1 MSFNKKFFTT
11 AGIVA
16 SSPAADALTPY
27 IFYKLN
33 NNLND
38 EQGNHD
44 GSGTS
49 GFSYGS
55 TSPVKEG
62 QYVQWNGTAN
72 PITTGTYEM
81 ESGDSLSM
89 FIYRGLGI
97 SDERIRIFGNHGT
110 TAYEY
115 VSLVITKRPTGLQI
129 RSFFRNDVSNFKF
142 YYSTSSNIT
151 MTQGNWHHFTFN
163 FPSLAELNSSSDL
176 PTNTIT
182 LNGSDIEMYRDS
194 SGGTLTNLASGDPM
208 RIGVTAVN
216 ETNIYNAPTSG
227 HRFDYI
233 KIFQDYHLT
242 ADDISDLGSEV

>member
-1 MSFNKKFFTT
+1 MAISKKLFPK
-11 AGIVA
+11 VD
-16 SSPAADALTPY
+16 SLTPY
-27 IFYKLN
+27 IFYKFN

-55 TSPVKEG
+55 TSPVVEG

-72 PITTGTYEM
+72 PITAGTYEM

-89 FIYRGLGI
+89 FIYRALGV

-110 TAYEY
+110 TSYEY
-115 VSLVITKRPTGLQI
+115 VSLAIQYRTSGFQI
-129 RSFFRNDVSNFKF
+129 RTFFRNDISNFKF
-142 YYSTSSNIT
+142 YYSTSQTIS
-151 MTQGNWHHFTFN
+151 MTAGNWHHFTFN
-163 FPSLAELNSSSDL
+163 FPSLSELNSSSNL

-182 LNGSDIEMYRDS
+182 LNGNDIEMYRAE
-194 SGGTLTNLASGDPM
+194 SGGTLTSLVSGDPM
-208 RIGVTAVN
+208 RIGVNTVLA
-216 ETNIYNAPTSG
+216 TQGSYNAPTSG
-227 HRFDYI
+227 HRFDYM

-242 ADDISDLGSEV
+242 ADDIAALGSEV